1 MTVHGFI
8 LGLLFAASGFAV
20 VRYTPW
26 IVQNVA
32 VIGWVEQHMA
42 SGASYFV
49 YRLLGL
55 VLIFGGLLYSVN
67 LLNTVVRALFGWIF
81 NALGLKF

>member
-1 MTVHGFI
+1 MTIHGFI
-8 LGLLFAASGFAV
+8 IGALFAAGGFAIA
-20 VRYTPW
+20 RYTPW

-32 VIGWVEQHMA
+32 PIGWVEQHMA

-49 YRLLGL
+49 YRMLGL
-55 VLIFGGLLYSVN
+55 VILFGGLLYSVGY
-67 LLNTVVRALFGWIF
+67 LDVVVRALFGWIF